1 MPCAVRQATRNVS
14 VELFIASLVVTGYNE
29 LCRGRTECC
38 YGECRVGVSCTMYI
52 LVALEV
58 TSNGDELVIRWKYVD
73 ARRWGD
79 SFPHVLGARKCGV
92 IIMP

>member
-1 MPCAVRQATRNVS
+1 
-14 VELFIASLVVTGYNE
+14 
-29 LCRGRTECC
+29 
-38 YGECRVGVSCTMYI
+38 MYI